1 MSTEV
6 GAVLRLPEAA
16 VPEGCLPWDGE
27 RAAHWTRALPPRWV
41 PVRPPVPAF
50 VALPLPAVLAAG
62 LLGAWGALPAWA
74 AALVALHLVW
84 PVLRPEAAAVL
95 GPVAVGVVLT
105 AGDLALGARLGAAAV
120 LAGVWGTVCLRLTVR
135 RRQREAARE
144 AAGGVTAA
152 APTPGGERA
161 ERGTFLLWCGLGTV
175 VVGGALYAAA
185 GLWDR
190 SAGRQ
195 AVPAAGWC
203 LAGLGL
209 TLMLSGVLGR
219 RRALGLRRVPVPVL
233 RVLVRDNSDADT
245 EVYAADDLAALHPLF
260 TVSTYGFKASRGAAD
275 AGGADGRGGDGDKD
289 DGNEDDGDEDGGDE
303 HDGDDK
309 ELRALIDRIDD
320 ERSGPLRE
328 AVLHGIPYDGGEV
341 VFLAAASVAG
351 GAPVSEASLG
361 PVRPMTPGA
370 LRSRS
375 RAEKRK
381 SVRAA
386 RDARLRTT
394 ATEAAAERDRDHE
407 EPERVRHW
415 SAGWAD
421 RTAVALA
428 ALFLACYLRSGWWGD
443 VYALVLTV
451 LAGLV
456 LPRRLAWRVTAD
468 REGLW
473 FNGLRGTRHMLWDD
487 VRIVKCEGTRLRI
500 DGDPAASAEWRASSL
515 RWSWLEDRLGVLHP
529 YERTAAEI
537 TAMWRTP
544 ALRPTATATGHRRG
558 RPLWPLG
565 AALATAVAAVLLLVR

>member
-16 VPEGCLPWDGE
+16 IPEGCPPWDGE
-27 RAAHWTRALPPRWV
+27 RAVHWTRALPPRWA

-50 VALPLPAVLAAG
+50 VALPLLAVLVAG
-62 LLGAWGALPAWA
+62 LLSASGALPAWA

-84 PVLRPEAAAVL
+84 LVLRPEAAAVL

-105 AGDLALGARLGAAAV
+105 AGDLALGARLGAVAV

-135 RRQREAARE
+135 RRQRAAGRE
-144 AAGGVTAA
+144 AASGVTAA

-175 VVGGALYAAA
+175 VAGGALYAAA

-190 SAGRQ
+190 SAARQ

-203 LAGLGL
+203 LAGLGI

-219 RRALGLRRVPVPVL
+219 RRALGLRREPVPVL

-245 EVYAADDLAALHPLF
+245 EVYAADDPAALRPLF
-260 TVSTYGFKASRGAAD
+260 TVSTYRSKATRAAD
-275 AGGADGRGGDGDKD
+275 ADRSEGHGGDGHE
-289 DGNEDDGDEDGGDE
+289 GDDGDEG
-303 HDGDDK
+303 DGDDN
-309 ELRALIDRIDD
+309 ELHALIDRIDA
-320 ERSGPLRE
+320 ERAGPLRE
-328 AVLHGIPYDGGEV
+328 AVLHGIPYDGGEA

-351 GAPVSEASLG
+351 AAPVTEVSLG

-370 LRSRS
+370 LRSRN
-375 RAEKRK
+375 RAGKRK

-394 ATEAAAERDRDHE
+394 AAEAAVERDRDHE
-407 EPERVRHW
+407 APERVRHW

-421 RTAVALA
+421 RTAVALT

-456 LPRRLAWRVTAD
+456 VPRRLAWRVTAD

-473 FNGLRGTRHMLWDD
+473 FNGLRGTRHVPWDD
-487 VRIVKCEGTRLRI
+487 VGIVKCEGPRLRI
-500 DGDPAASAEWRASSL
+500 GGDPAASAEWRVSSP

-544 ALRPTATATGHRRG
+544 ALRPTVTATGHRRG

-565 AALATAVAAVLLLVR
+565 VALATAVAAALLLLR

>member
-6 GAVLRLPEAA
+6 NTVLRLPEAA
-16 VPEGCLPWDGE
+16 IPEGCPPWDGG
-27 RAAHWTRALPPRWV
+27 RAARWTRALPPRWV

-50 VALPLPAVLAAG
+50 VVLPLLAVLGAG
-62 LLGAWGALPAWA
+62 LLSPWGALPAWA

-120 LAGVWGTVCLRLTVR
+120 LAGVWGTVCLRLAVR
-135 RRQREAARE
+135 ARQRAVGRE
-144 AAGGVTAA
+144 AAGGVTAPV
-152 APTPGGERA
+152 PTPGAGSERA
-161 ERGTFLLWCGLGTV
+161 ERGTFLLWCGLGAV
-175 VVGGALYAAA
+175 VAGGALYAAA

-209 TLMLSGVLGR
+209 TLLLSGLLGR
-219 RRALGLRRVPVPVL
+219 RRALALRRAPVPVL

-260 TVSTYGFKASRGAAD
+260 TVSTYASKASRGAAD
-275 AGGADGRGGDGDKD
+275 GDTDEGDGHRV
-289 DGNEDDGDEDGGDE
+289 DGHKVDGDEDDDE
-303 HDGDDK
+303 
-309 ELRALIDRIDD
+309 ELRALIDRIGD
-320 ERSGPLRE
+320 ERAGPLRE
-328 AVLHGIPYDGGEV
+328 AVLYGIPCDGGEA
-341 VFLAAASVAG
+341 VFLAAASVAAG
-351 GAPVSEASLG
+351 TPVVEASLG
-361 PVRPMTPGA
+361 PVRPMTPGV
-370 LRSRS
+370 LRTRS
-375 RAEKRK
+375 RAEKRR

-386 RDARLRTT
+386 RDAGLR
-394 ATEAAAERDRDHE
+394 ARAAEAVEAAAGQDRGDE
-407 EPERVRHW
+407 APERVRHW

-443 VYALVLTV
+443 VYALVLTA

-456 LPRRLAWRVTAD
+456 LPRQLAWRVTAD

-473 FNGLRGTRHMLWDD
+473 FNGLRGPRHILWDD
-487 VRIVKCEGTRLRI
+487 VRMVKADGARLRI
-500 DGDPAASAEWRASSL
+500 DSRRAAFGEWRVSSP
-515 RWSWLEDRLGVLHP
+515 RWSWLEARLGVLHP

-544 ALRPTATATGHRRG
+544 ALRPTATATGRLRG

-565 AALATAVAAVLLLVR
+565 AAAATAVAAVLLVLR